1 MQTDQLEKLLR
12 EAARGEVAPDVPGD
26 LAERV
31 RRLSGRRRRRR
42 RVLGGAAACVL
53 VAVVGL
59 WASPAWNRQI
69 ARDAADD
76 LAAEAVEPTVEP
88 TVAPDPQLTAEMAA
102 LHERLSRLSDEVAE
116 LQAQLDAEAEQRRAD
131 RRLAALRRKLATPDS
146 HVLAQ
151 GELAKAAFLLVHRA
165 EQYEKRNRMAEA
177 RREYDRVVQ
186 LFPET
191 TWAKTAQSRLEQPS
205 QTKE

>member
-1 MQTDQLEKLLR
+1 MQTDQLEQLLR

-42 RVLGGAAACVL
+42 WVLGGAAACVL

-59 WASPAWNRQI
+59 WASPAWNRQA
-69 ARDAADD
+69 ARNAAHDV
-76 LAAEAVEPTVEP
+76 AVEAVEPA
-88 TVAPDPQLTAEMAA
+88 VAPDPRLMAEMAA
-102 LHERLSRLSDEVAE
+102 LRERLARLGDEVAQ

-131 RRLAALRRKLATPDS
+131 QRLAALRRKLATPDS

-165 EQYEKRNRMAEA
+165 EQYEKRNRTAEA
-177 RREYDRVVQ
+177 RREYEQVVQ

-191 TWAKTAQSRLEQPS
+191 TWAKTAQTRLEQPP
-205 QTKE
+205 QNKE

>member
-1 MQTDQLEKLLR
+1 MQTDQLEQLLR
-12 EAARGEVAPDVPGD
+12 EAARGDASPDVPGD

-31 RRLSGRRRRRR
+31 RRLAGRRRRRR

-59 WASPAWNRQI
+59 WASPAWNRQV
-69 ARDAADD
+69 AREAADD
-76 LAAEAVEPTVEP
+76 LAAEAVEPA
-88 TVAPDPQLTAEMAA
+88 VAPDPQLMAEMAA
-102 LHERLSRLSDEVAE
+102 LRERLARLSDEVAE

-131 RRLAALRRKLATPDS
+131 RRLAALRSKLATPDS

-165 EQYEKRNRMAEA
+165 EQYEKRNRTAEA

-191 TWAKTAQSRLEQPS
+191 TWAKTAQTRLEQPP
-205 QTKE
+205 QNKE